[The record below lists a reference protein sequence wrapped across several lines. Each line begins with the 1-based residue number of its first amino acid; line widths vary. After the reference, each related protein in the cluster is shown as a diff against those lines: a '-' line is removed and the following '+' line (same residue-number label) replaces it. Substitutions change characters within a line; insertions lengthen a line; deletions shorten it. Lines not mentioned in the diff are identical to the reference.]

1 MSNLIREIEDELQ
14 ADKLA
19 ALWKNFQTPIIVGV
33 AALVLG
39 TAGLSFWNSH
49 QNKQHE
55 MQTAA
60 LIQAL
65 DNKDISK
72 ALSEIPAAQK
82 SSISDLMTAAAL
94 AKTDMPKAI
103 ALYAD
108 IETNSSLPRIVRER
122 ATLDKLWLQLR
133 DPKQIKIDEAM
144 KQLSDIRASKKSTFV
159 AEANFLSG
167 FLAQTIQ
174 KNDADA
180 RRFYKAVSDDMT
192 APDSLRNR
200 ALSLS
205 TSLLSPVP

>member
-39 TAGLSFWNSH
+39 TAGLSFWNSY

-144 KQLSDIRASKKSTFV
+144 KQLGDIRASKKSTFV